1 MNKIIDFAINIVRWP
16 IAIFML
22 FSIPALLQTYQLFN
36 FYNLKYYLLGSGII
50 FYFATIIFG
59 GYTTRHSMQIIA
71 HELTH
76 TLFAYLTLHKVSKVR
91 LNPDGSGGSMQ
102 LSGYGNWLITL
113 SPYFFPLF
121 AFFYMLL
128 MPSLTEATD
137 HNFILYCILGY
148 FLAYYW
154 STVLSQTHLGQTDI
168 ISEGY
173 LFSFI
178 IITAGN
184 LYVTGIILAFTNK
197 LWTGAYNFISL
208 VHKTNIE
215 NFNTI
220 EKLITQYF

>member
-1 MNKIIDFAINIVRWP
+1 
-16 IAIFML
+16 
-22 FSIPALLQTYQLFN
+22 
-36 FYNLKYYLLGSGII
+36 
-50 FYFATIIFG
+50 
-59 GYTTRHSMQIIA
+59 
-71 HELTH
+71 
-76 TLFAYLTLHKVSKVR
+76 
-91 LNPDGSGGSMQ
+91 
-102 LSGYGNWLITL
+102 
-113 SPYFFPLF
+113 
-121 AFFYMLL
+121 

-178 IITAGN
+178 IIIAGN